1 MTSGLAYEGLNQA
14 GDIHKDKDIIV
25 ILNDNDMSITHNVGA
40 LSSFLSRTF
49 SAKKLQEIRKDLG
62 FFLKSLPKVGQ
73 DIYQMAK
80 RSEEAF
86 KTFVTPGMLF
96 EAFNFEY
103 FGPINGHKLDHLID
117 ILNNINYLDEPALL
131 HVTTKKG
138 KGYLPAEKNPV
149 YFHGCSTFDV
159 ETGACLD
166 QKNNIPTYT
175 QVFGDTL
182 ADLARENEK
191 IVAVTAAMPEGTGLA
206 DFAQTY
212 PDRFFDVGIAEQ
224 HGVTFAAGIAAEG
237 LIPVVAIYSTF
248 LQRAYDQI
256 LHDVCLDAHHVVF
269 AIDRGGIVG
278 DDGPT
283 HHGLFD
289 LSYLRSLPNMVVM
302 APKDENELRQ
312 MLMTAIAHN
321 GPVAFRYPR
330 GTATGAKIDQNITL
344 LPIGQSETLTSGD
357 DILIL
362 AIGRTV
368 NDALVAHEMLSKQ
381 NISSTV
387 VNCRFAKPLDV
398 ERIGSLAS
406 KIRRIITVEENV
418 RHGGFGSAVLECLN
432 DIGIYDVHLERL
444 GIPDTFVE
452 HGPQSLLRTKYGI
465 DAQAI
470 VNAVKKLTHPV

>member
-1 MTSGLAYEGLNQA
+1 
-14 GDIHKDKDIIV
+14 
-25 ILNDNDMSITHNVGA
+25 
-40 LSSFLSRTF
+40 
-49 SAKKLQEIRKDLG
+49 
-62 FFLKSLPKVGQ
+62 
-73 DIYQMAK
+73 MAK

-103 FGPINGHKLDHLID
+103 FGPINGHKLNHLID
-117 ILNNINYLDEPALL
+117 ILNNINYLDEPVLL

-138 KGYLPAEKNPV
+138 KGYLPAEKNPI

-166 QKNNIPTYT
+166 QTNTLPTYT

-182 ADLARENEK
+182 VELAREDEK
-191 IVAVTAAMPEGTGLA
+191 VVAVTAAMPEGTGLA
-206 DFAQTY
+206 EFAETF

-269 AIDRGGIVG
+269 AVDRGCIVG

-289 LSYLRSLPNMVVM
+289 LSFLRSLPNMVVM

-330 GTATGAKIDQNITL
+330 GAVTGAKIDKKIRS

-357 DILIL
+357 DVLIL

-368 NDALVAHEMLSKQ
+368 GDALIAHDLLDEQ

-387 VNCRFAKPLDV
+387 VNCRFAKPLDA
-398 ERIGSLAS
+398 ERIASLAS

-432 DIGIYDVHLERL
+432 DLKIGDVNLNRL
-444 GIPDTFVE
+444 AIPDTFVE
-452 HGPQSLLRTKYGI
+452 HGPQPLLRTKYGI
-465 DAQAI
+465 DSQAI
-470 VNAVKKLTHPV
+470 VSAAKKLMSSD